1 MLGNLTDLDL
11 RLLRVFVAVVEAG
24 GVSVAQT
31 TLNVSQPTISAQL
44 STLETRLGYRLCERG
59 RSGFRLTEK
68 GERMYE
74 LAITLLAAA
83 EEFALKA
90 RHLDRKLVGTLAIGL
105 IGHAPIGENARISE
119 AIASFKQ
126 RDEAVRFSI
135 SVKSPGELE
144 EQLLNGDIQVAVGY
158 FWHRVPTL
166 EYTPLFIERQIAY
179 CGRGH
184 PLFERAGKLSP
195 AEAAHHEWVW
205 RTYPTP
211 EAQHST
217 SASKVTAQADNM
229 EAVSLLIL
237 SGHHLGY
244 LPQQFAAPLVRSGR
258 LAALN
263 PAKLAYEVTFHM
275 VTQKRSSHDPI
286 VQAFLEDLR
295 NAHPREPIVES

>member
-1 MLGNLTDLDL
+1 MPGNLTDLDL
-11 RLLRVFVAVVEAG
+11 RLIRVFVAVAEAG

-44 STLETRLGYRLCERG
+44 ATLETRLGYRLCERG

-68 GERMYE
+68 GERFYE
-74 LAITLLAAA
+74 LATTLLAATD
-83 EEFALKA
+83 EFTLKA
-90 RHLDRKLVGTLAIGL
+90 RHVDRKLVGTLSLGL
-105 IGHAPIGENARISE
+105 IGHTPISQNARISE
-119 AIASFKQ
+119 AIASFRR

-144 EQLLNGDIQVAVGY
+144 EQLLNGTIQIAVGY

-166 EYTPLFIERQIAY
+166 EYTSLFIERQVAY

-184 PLFERAGKLSP
+184 PLFKRAGQLDPS
-195 AEAAHHEWVW
+195 EAADFEWVW
-205 RTYPTP
+205 RSYPTP

-217 SASKVTAQADNM
+217 TPGKVTAQADNM

-244 LPQQFAAPLVRSGR
+244 LPQHFAAPHVQQGL

-263 PAKLAYEVTFHM
+263 PKQLSYEVTFHM
-275 VTQKRSSHDPI
+275 VTRKRSGRSPI
-286 VQAFLEDLR
+286 VQAFLEDLK
-295 NAHPREPIVES
+295 NAHLHGGAHVQ

>member
-1 MLGNLTDLDL
+1 MLGSLTDLDL

-74 LAITLLAAA
+74 LATTLLAAA

-90 RHLDRKLVGTLAIGL
+90 RHLDRKLVGTLGIGL
-105 IGHAPIGENARISE
+105 IGHTPISQNARISE
-119 AIASFKQ
+119 AIASFKR

-144 EQLLNGDIQVAVGY
+144 EQLLNGDIQIAVGY

-166 EYTPLFIERQIAY
+166 EYTPLFVERQIAY

-184 PLFERAGKLSP
+184 PLFKRAGKLAP
-195 AEAAHHEWVW
+195 AEVADHEWVW

-217 SASKVTAQADNM
+217 TANKVTAQADNM

-244 LPQQFAAPLVRSGR
+244 LPQQFAAPHVRRGL

-263 PAKLAYEVTFHM
+263 PKELTYEVTFHM

-295 NAHPREPIVES
+295 NAHPQEAADES